1 MIVIKYKVGITGA
14 SGLLG
19 KKICNYFVKKGADVN
34 VLTRNPKKI
43 NNHKLVKIFEVDLQA
58 PDITKIKNFVKGL
71 DLLFHL
77 ASELKDESKMITT
90 NYGGT
95 KILAD
100 QLLGKKTLFIYTS
113 SIGVFD
119 YSKSKIIKENG
130 TKKQINLYEKT
141 KFLSE
146 EYLFKLK
153 NENELNFVILR
164 PSIIL
169 DFEMKSKIINNFI
182 HLNYLNIGLKI
193 PKSVVLNFILSK
205 DVVEALLKLSRQK
218 KAIGKAFNLSSNISL
233 NSFTSEIEKL
243 ICKKIYYRIS
253 FKLLLILIKLK
264 YFFAVRKKDD
274 SLKVFFSNV
283 SIVSSEKIQNSI
295 NIKIDENYFE
305 FLKLYVEQKK

>member
-1 MIVIKYKVGITGA
+1 MIKYKVGITGA
-14 SGLLG
+14 SGILG
-19 KKICNYFVKKGADVN
+19 KKVYNYFVSKGADVS
-34 VLTRNPKKI
+34 VLTRDSKKI
-43 NNHKLVKIFEVDLQA
+43 NNHKRVKIFEVDLQA
-58 PDITKIKNFVKGL
+58 PDINKIKNFINGL

-77 ASELKDESKMITT
+77 ASELKDESKMVAT
-90 NYGGT
+90 NYEGT

-100 QLLGKKTLFIYTS
+100 QLLGKKTLFVYTS

-119 YSKSKIIKENG
+119 YSKSRIIKESG
-130 TKKQINLYEKT
+130 AKKQINLYEKT

-146 EYLFKLK
+146 QYLFKLK

-169 DFEMKSKIINNFI
+169 DFEMKSKIIDNFI
-182 HLNYLNIGLKI
+182 NLNYLNIGLKI

-205 DVVEALLKLSRQK
+205 DVVDALLKLSQQK

-233 NSFTSEIEKL
+233 NAFTLEIEKL
-243 ICKKIYYRIS
+243 SCKKIYYRLP

-264 YFFAVRKKDD
+264 YFFAVRKNDN
-274 SLKVFFSNV
+274 SLKSFFSNV
-283 SIVSSEKIQNSI
+283 SRVSSEKIQNSI

-305 FLKLYVEQKK
+305 FLKLYIEQKK